1 MTKVEQTSGKKTRF
15 QFPECSLPYAKVIEK
30 CEKHTVREVKFPTL
44 HHFMGSV
51 EYSIIVLAA

>member
-1 MTKVEQTSGKKTRF
+1 MAKVEQTSGKKTCF

-44 HHFMGSV
+44 HYFMWSV
-51 EYSIIVLAA
+51 ECCIIVLVV